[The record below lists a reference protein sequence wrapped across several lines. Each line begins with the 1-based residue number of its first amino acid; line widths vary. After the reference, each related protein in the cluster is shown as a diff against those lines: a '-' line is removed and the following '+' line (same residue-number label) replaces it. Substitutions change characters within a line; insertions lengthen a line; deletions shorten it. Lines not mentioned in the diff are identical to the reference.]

1 MSVRR
6 RFRMDARYLVD
17 ERGERVGVLL
27 GIEEYER
34 LIEELEELED
44 IRAYDE
50 ATAAIESGEDKPTS
64 LREALPRIERER
76 EESRRKG
83 LV

>member
-1 MSVRR
+1 
-6 RFRMDARYLVD
+6 MDTRYLVN
-17 ERGERVGVLL
+17 ESGERVGVLL